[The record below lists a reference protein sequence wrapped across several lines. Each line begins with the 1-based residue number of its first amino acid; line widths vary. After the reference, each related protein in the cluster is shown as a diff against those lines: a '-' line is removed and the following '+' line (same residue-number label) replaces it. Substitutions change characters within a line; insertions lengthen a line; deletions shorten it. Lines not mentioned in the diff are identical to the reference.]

1 MTKHIEIKPMVI
13 PVINHA
19 YGVDS
24 EFDIT
29 EKATTMFEE
38 ISYEIYRCSHGIVKY
53 EQDSFVRVNE
63 MPNLEDTDL
72 VLVVPKGTVM
82 ARYKPL
88 IHYLDWNR
96 GVSVYDRF
104 CNGFNGEFW
113 LYGLWFDDYCNINI
127 RGRGYIPSMG
137 MPYDRK
143 IADILETFIWRLHH
157 RMSTNDWQYDGSDP
171 RKWLSRLPEKYWGNI
186 K

>member
-19 YGVDS
+19 YGIDS

-29 EKATTMFEE
+29 ERATTMFEE
-38 ISYEIYRCSHGIVKY
+38 ISYEIFRCSHGIVKY
-53 EQDSFVRVNE
+53 EQDSFVRVNWIPE
-63 MPNLEDTDL
+63 LADNG
-72 VLVVPKGTVM
+72 K
-82 ARYKPL
+82 ANYKSL

-96 GVSVYDRF
+96 DISISDRVRK
-104 CNGFNGEFW
+104 GYKGEFW
-113 LYGLWFDDYCNINI
+113 LYGEWFEPFAII
-127 RGRGYIPSMG
+127 RNGYINPAHTPSMG
-137 MPYDRK
+137 IPYDK
-143 IADILETFIWRLHH
+143 KVTDILENFIWRIQHSM
-157 RMSTNDWQYDGSDP
+157 RPNDWPYEGDP